1 MGPFLHG
8 GCLAVPWWPLDA
20 LTVHVE
26 SFQKTPVFVSRPQ
39 SLSVAGDFFWR
50 NPMMEFFDVEA
61 VRARLAELDV
71 PADKGMAYLQVLTN
85 LNAISILLSPSVD
98 LQDEA
103 GAEDLEQ
110 LWQRHQE
117 RRVVLEVQFPEL
129 AVASRPKG
137 WTGH

>member
-8 GCLAVPWWPLDA
+8 GCLALPWWPLVA

-26 SFQKTPVFVSRPQ
+26 SFQETPVFVSRPQ

-85 LNAISILLSPSVD
+85 LNAMSILLSPSVD

-117 RRVVLEVQFPEL
+117 RRVALEVQFPEL

>member
-1 MGPFLHG
+1 
-8 GCLAVPWWPLDA
+8 
-20 LTVHVE
+20 
-26 SFQKTPVFVSRPQ
+26 
-39 SLSVAGDFFWR
+39 
-50 NPMMEFFDVEA
+50 MMEFFDVEA

>member
-1 MGPFLHG
+1 
-8 GCLAVPWWPLDA
+8 
-20 LTVHVE
+20 
-26 SFQKTPVFVSRPQ
+26 
-39 SLSVAGDFFWR
+39 
-50 NPMMEFFDVEA
+50 MMEFFDVEA

-117 RRVVLEVQFPEL
+117 RRVALEVQFPEL